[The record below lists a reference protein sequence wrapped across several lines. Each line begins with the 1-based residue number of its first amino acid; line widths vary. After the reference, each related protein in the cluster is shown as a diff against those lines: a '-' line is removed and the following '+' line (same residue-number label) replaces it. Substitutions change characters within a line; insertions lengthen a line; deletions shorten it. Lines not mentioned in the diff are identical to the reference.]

1 MKVVIFAGGRGTRL
15 SELTERVPKPMV
27 TVGGIPILMHIMDIY
42 ARQGHC
48 EFIVCGGYRVKYIAS
63 YFEQIGTLDSEGRY
77 CLRSISGK
85 NIWVRVCD
93 TGENVN
99 TATRLKAIRAFV
111 GDEDFM
117 LTYADGLANVHTDEL
132 IQRHKE
138 LKSIVTV
145 TAVEKT
151 DNFGI
156 IETSDEKTV
165 RAFHEKSV
173 MRLINGGYMICQS
186 LVFDYLPKEDLPFE
200 IAVLPQLAKIARL
213 AMYKHNGFWKCMDS
227 LMDKE
232 QLDEIAESGNEPWF
246 NSI

>member
-1 MKVVIFAGGRGTRL
+1 MKVVIFAGGKGTRL
-15 SELTERVPKPMV
+15 SELTKSVPKPMV

-42 ARQGHC
+42 ARQGHY
-48 EFIVCGGYRVKYIAS
+48 EFIICGGYLVECIAS
-63 YFEQIGTLDSEGRY
+63 YFEQTGTRDSEGRY
-77 CLRSISGK
+77 CIRSISGK
-85 NIWVRVCD
+85 NIWIRVCD

-111 GDEDFM
+111 DDEDFM
-117 LTYADGLANVHTDEL
+117 LTYADGLANIHTEEL

-138 LKSIVTV
+138 LQSIVTV

-156 IETSDEKTV
+156 IETSDEITV
-165 RAFHEKSV
+165 SAFYEKSV

-186 LVFDYLPKEDLPFE
+186 LVFEYLPEEDLPFE

-213 AMYKHNGFWKCMDS
+213 AMYKHNGFWRCMDS
-227 LMDKE
+227 LGDKE
-232 QLDEIAESGNEPWF
+232 QLDEMAEAGNEPWF
-246 NSI
+246 DSI